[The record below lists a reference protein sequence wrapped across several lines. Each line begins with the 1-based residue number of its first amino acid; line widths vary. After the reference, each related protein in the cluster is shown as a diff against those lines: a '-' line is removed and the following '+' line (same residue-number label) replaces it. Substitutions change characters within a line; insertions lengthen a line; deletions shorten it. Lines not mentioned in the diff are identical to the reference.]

1 MRFTEHP
8 ATEAEALIER
18 RHLQFFGLRLA
29 WSSYSRPVFAS
40 SGAPVGILRSFW
52 IYTRRHA
59 WGWGDVV
66 DWAKLQNLEVK
77 IGPLAPIVTEHGHFW
92 IVPPLAIATTPQG
105 DGRLDI
111 RIHNR
116 NPVDA
121 IITLKFFDTGYRMDP
136 DSLLVAR
143 ESEPE
148 AAIGVQFHTVLMR
161 NTQKSFGVAVDRPH
175 VFTHARVETAPAL
188 SSERRA
194 RIYGRP
200 EWGA

>member
-18 RHLQFFGLRLA
+18 RHLQFLGLRLA

-40 SGAPVGILRSFW
+40 SGAPVGITRSFW

-59 WGWGDVV
+59 WGWGTVA

-77 IGPLAPIVTEHGHFW
+77 IGPMAPIVTEHGHFW
-92 IVPPLAIATTPQG
+92 IVPPLAIATTREGKGQ
-105 DGRLDI
+105 LDI

-121 IITLKFFDTGYRMDP
+121 IVTLKFFDADP
-136 DSLLVAR
+136 GGHYVY
-143 ESEPE
+143 EPKPE
-148 AAIGVQFHTVLMR
+148 TIGIQFHTVVLR
-161 NTQKSFGVAVDRPH
+161 NAQKTFSVAVDRPH
-175 VFTHARVETAPAL
+175 VFTHAQAETAPAL
-188 SSERRA
+188 STKRRT